1 MERKGRGRVTR
12 TSDRTSSTTTLRD
25 CRHDT
30 TATAA
35 AAAAAAA
42 ATTATSTERDVAS
55 LVLVEDQEDVEHILD
70 SPLRLLCV
78 CACARVC
85 VCVCVCVWRCVCGGV
100 CVEACVCVCVC
111 VCVRAYVRLRVGS
124 HATYEHV
131 LSV

>member
-25 CRHDT
+25 CRHDA

-35 AAAAAAA
+35 AAASAA

-78 CACARVC
+78 CARARVC
-85 VCVCVCVWRCVCGGV
+85 WRECCVCVEV
-100 CVEACVCVCVC
+100 CVRVRACVRA
-111 VCVRAYVRLRVGS
+111 CVRAYVRLRVGS